1 MAKYDGTNP
10 AERPLD
16 VVGKRLPRVDARERV
31 SGEAIYPADLKL
43 PGVVH
48 AKHLRSPHAHAR
60 ICRIDTSR
68 AEALPG
74 VLAVVTA
81 ADFPELPIGT
91 MIPMGEIGYDMW
103 MVAQINIARH
113 KVHWVGQPVA
123 AVAALDPHIADAAL
137 ALIDVD
143 YEPLPVVVD
152 IAAAM
157 APDAPV
163 LHDHVV
169 TKGVEPRPRSA
180 SNVCSR
186 VAITRGDTARAL
198 VDAAATA
205 RASVAVDTAHQG
217 YLEPQVVV
225 AQVDANGFATV
236 WAATQGQFT
245 TELMIARMLDLPMS
259 QLKVVPLEIGGG
271 FGGKIAIHGEAVAV
285 RLAQKCRRPVKL
297 VFTREEM
304 LQGGTG
310 PAAGALIDIT
320 VGAGKDGRLLA
331 IEGTYRMD
339 AGGLPGLSP
348 SLLMQASAALY
359 QCPNLNLVGH
369 DVVTNKPRTEAYRG
383 PGGIQV
389 YFAMEQAMDALCQRL
404 DMDPLD
410 FRKRNAAITGSLM
423 PIGTPFPSIGLTTIL
438 DRIGEHPCWRDP
450 LPAGKLPR
458 GRGLALGYW
467 RGTSMTSAA
476 HITIA
481 GDGRPMVT
489 MGSVDLSGTRTTMAQ
504 VVAEEFGL
512 PLSDIHIH
520 TGDSKSV
527 GYSDP
532 AAGSRVARTT
542 TAALVEASADALGQ
556 LRTRAAEKLQCAPAD
571 LDYISGRFVAR
582 EARGTAITLAELMQ
596 ATLSDGAIIG
606 RGVSTKL
613 PLGVEIGAHVC
624 DVEVDTE
631 TGLVT
636 ILRYT
641 AFQDVGLAL
650 NPTAVEG
657 QIEGSVVQ
665 GLGWALMEGY
675 DYGPD
680 GRLRNA
686 SLLDYRMPT
695 ALDVPKIDCVIIET
709 PVPGVP
715 YGVRGVGEVP
725 IVPPA
730 AAVANAIARAIGVRV
745 NHMPMTPERVL
756 AALGRQDAGARAGP
770 ALHQPTY

>member
-1 MAKYDGTNP
+1 MAPNDTTP
-10 AERPLD
+10 QTDRPLQ

-31 SGEAIYPADLKL
+31 TGEAIYPGDLKL
-43 PGVVH
+43 SGMVH
-48 AKHLRSPHAHAR
+48 AKLKRSPHAHAR
-60 ICRIDTSR
+60 IVRIDTSR

-74 VLAVVTA
+74 VLATVTA
-81 ADFPELPIGT
+81 ADFVDLPIGT
-91 MIPMGEIGYDMW
+91 TIPMGELGYDMW
-103 MVAQINIARH
+103 MVAQVNIARH

-137 ALIDVD
+137 ALIDVE
-143 YEPLPVVVD
+143 YEPLPAVVD

-169 TKGVEPRPRSA
+169 TKGIEPRPRGP

-186 VAITRGDTARAL
+186 SAITRGDTVRAL
-198 VDAAATA
+198 ADAAATA
-205 RASVAVDTAHQG
+205 SASVKVDTAHQG
-217 YLEPQVVV
+217 YLEPQVMV
-225 AQVDANGFATV
+225 AQVDANGFATL
-236 WAATQGQFT
+236 WASTQGQFT
-245 TELMIARMLDLPMS
+245 TELMVARMLGLPMS

-271 FGGKIAIHGEAVAV
+271 FGGKIAIHGEAIAV

-320 VGAGKDGRLLA
+320 VGADREGRLVA
-331 IEGTYRMD
+331 IDGTYRMD

-359 QCPNLNLVGH
+359 QCPNLNLVGY

-404 DMDPLD
+404 DLDPLE
-410 FRKRNAAITGSLM
+410 FRKRNASVTGSLM

-438 DRIGEHPCWRDP
+438 DRVGEHACWREP
-450 LPAGKLPR
+450 LPPGKYPR

-476 HITIA
+476 HITMA

-489 MGSVDLSGTRTTMAQ
+489 MGAVDLSGTRTAMAQ

-520 TGDSKSV
+520 TGDSKSI

-542 TAALVEASADALGQ
+542 TAALVEACADALGQ
-556 LRTRAAEKLQCAPAD
+556 LRTRAAEKLQCAPTD
-571 LDYISGRFVAR
+571 LDYMNGRFVAR
-582 EARGTAITLAELMQ
+582 TAGGTAISLADLMQ
-596 ATLSDGAIIG
+596 ATLADGAIIG
-606 RGVSTKL
+606 RGVSVKL

-624 DVEVDTE
+624 DVEVDTD

-636 ILRYT
+636 VLRYT

-680 GRLRNA
+680 GRLHNA

-695 ALDVPKIDCVIIET
+695 ALDVPKIDCVIVET

-745 NHMPMTPERVL
+745 CHMPMTPERVL
-756 AALGRQDAGARAGP
+756 DALRRNGEDRE
-770 ALHQPTY
+770 H